1 MSSGVGNLKL
11 RPTGEKE
18 NPEYLKYGTKDGQIE
33 FGHLHLGTEG
43 DLKADVTSGVMLQ
56 AYDSRHYMTMDID
69 GVRKGWTLNR
79 SPGPTQ
85 TICATDDAGIVGNEK
100 GIGYFLLSENG
111 DIVIRA
117 PKGRVRI
124 SALDVDIRAEGQ
136 DNSRGTINLD
146 SNQSVNVKTGT
157 FDVQASVGARVF
169 TPKTLNLVANTSL
182 HLVAN
187 FVNSFSSMSSTL
199 PNKAFPAS
207 TVEFNTKSL
216 YT

>member
-1 MSSGVGNLKL
+1 MADIKQIKT
-11 RPTGEKE
+11 RPTGEKKSP
-18 NPEYLKYGTKDGQIE
+18 NYVKYGTAEGQLE

-43 DLKADVTSGVMLQ
+43 DLKSDVTSGVMLQ

-85 TICATDDAGIVGNEK
+85 TICASDDAGIVGNEK

-117 PKGRVRI
+117 PKGRIRL
-124 SALDVDIRAEGQ
+124 SALDIDIRADGT
-136 DNSRGTINLD
+136 DNTRGTINLD
-146 SNQSVNVKTGT
+146 SNQSVNIKTGT
-157 FDVQASVGARVF
+157 FDVQANVGIRAF
-169 TPKTLNLVANTSL
+169 TPKTLELVGNTSL
-182 HLVAN
+182 HIVGN
-187 FVNSFSSMSSTL
+187 FVNAFSSATSTL
-199 PNKAFPAS
+199 PNKAFPLS

-216 YT
+216 YS

>member
-1 MSSGVGNLKL
+1 MTNIKNLKL

-43 DLKADVTSGVMLQ
+43 DLKSDVTSGVMLQ

-69 GVRKGWTLNR
+69 GARKGWTINR

-85 TICATDDAGIVGNEK
+85 TVCATDDAGIIGNEK

-117 PKGRVRI
+117 PKGRIRM
-124 SALDVDIRAEGQ
+124 SALDIDIRAEGQ

-169 TPKTLNLVANTSL
+169 TPKTLDLVANTSL
-182 HLVAN
+182 HLTAN
-187 FVNSFSSMSSTL
+187 FVNAFSAASSTL
-199 PNKAFPAS
+199 GNKAFPLS
-207 TVEFNTKSL
+207 TTEFKTKSL
-216 YT
+216 Y